1 MRKIKKRSMEEQ
13 EEEEEEEEVDQS
25 HDLLLVP
32 SDRED
37 TDKAEVLF
45 SPKLFTKSVLLILN
59 LSLHE

>member
-1 MRKIKKRSMEEQ
+1 MRKIKKRSMEE